1 MMPRAACR
9 AIFAGSSGSSTARR
23 PLLAARGVRMTH
35 HHQTTLLLSSASS
48 CSFRLR
54 AVQRPSSSSV
64 VAATAASSTE
74 DKDLT
79 TTSSSTTAAMVA
91 ALAAAA
97 ATAAP
102 SAALAAD
109 LNPTLAPLA
118 EGLEAPI
125 QLIYLLSLLGF
136 LGFGAYL
143 VVRQV
148 LIRRELDEAAKALG
162 ERIRTGEASCED
174 YFELGVILT
183 RKKLYTQATKNLE
196 KARRSWDG
204 DEGELAQVH
213 NALGFC
219 YAATGKHD
227 AAAAE
232 YERAVALQPGYVTAW
247 NNLGDAYESERK
259 WRDALRAYESALEYA
274 PDNRVA
280 RQRVDF
286 VRARVSNQGL

>member
-1 MMPRAACR
+1 MM
-9 AIFAGSSGSSTARR
+9 
-23 PLLAARGVRMTH
+23 
-35 HHQTTLLLSSASS
+35 
-48 CSFRLR
+48 
-54 AVQRPSSSSV
+54 
-64 VAATAASSTE
+64 
-74 DKDLT
+74 
-79 TTSSSTTAAMVA
+79 A
-91 ALAAAA
+91 ALAAFA
-97 ATAAP
+97 ATATTASP
-102 SAALAAD
+102 ALAAAAD
-109 LNPTLAPLA
+109 LNPTLPPLA

-148 LIRRELDEAAKALG
+148 LIRRELDEAAKSLG

-196 KARRSWDG
+196 KARRAWDG

-219 YAATGKHD
+219 YAATGKHAQ
-227 AAAAE
+227 AAGE

-247 NNLGDAYESERK
+247 NNLGDAYESERR

-280 RQRVDF
+280 RQRMDF